1 MCSFLHFI
9 LKNDICNLKISL
21 PYNFIMKEKFL
32 INGGKIL
39 SGEIEVE
46 ASKNA
51 YLPILAGSILC
62 DDEVT
67 FLNAPYFS
75 DIENMCEIL
84 KILGV
89 KIRRDGEVLSLN
101 LHNLKNEKISHE
113 HTNKLRASIFLLGPL
128 LAKFRQA
135 SISYPGGCNI
145 GTRPIDIHISA
156 FKSLGVK
163 IVERHGYIYCNAQNM
178 RAGKVVFSSISV
190 GATESV
196 MMSAVLLNG
205 KTTLYN
211 VAREPEVKELADFLN
226 AMGAKIS
233 GAGSDR
239 IEIEGVKRLKGVSFK
254 VFPDRIIAGTHLLL
268 GAMLGKNMRVI
279 GARREDNEI
288 LFNILKECG
297 CALEEGEMGATI
309 SSNGKYN
316 AYRFIETLP
325 YPNFPTDLQPQFMA
339 FQTLGKGTSVIKEN
353 LFENRFNHVMELVK
367 MGADIFVKD
376 RLAIVKG
383 VEKLY
388 GADVFASDLRA
399 GAGLVLAGLVAEGYT
414 TISNIEY
421 IDRGY
426 ERLEEKYARL
436 GADIK
441 RVKE

>member
-1 MCSFLHFI
+1 
-9 LKNDICNLKISL
+9 
-21 PYNFIMKEKFL
+21 MKEKLL

-62 DDEVT
+62 DDNVT
-67 FLNAPYFS
+67 FLNAPHFS

-84 KILGV
+84 KLLNIKVLREGDILTL
-89 KIRRDGEVLSLN
+89 D
-101 LHNLKNEKISHE
+101 LHNKKNEKISHE

-128 LAKFRQA
+128 LAVFKQA
-135 SISYPGGCNI
+135 VISYPGGCNI
-145 GTRPIDIHISA
+145 GTRPIDIHINA

-163 IVERHGYIYCNAQNM
+163 IVERHGYIYANAQNM
-178 RAGKVVFSSISV
+178 KAGKVVFSSVSV

-196 MMSAVLLNG
+196 MMSAVLLKG

-211 VAREPEVKELADFLN
+211 VAREPEVKELARFLN
-226 AMGAKIS
+226 ALGAKIT
-233 GAGSDR
+233 GAGTEK
-239 IEIEGVKRLKGVSFK
+239 IEIEGVKKLKGVEFT
-254 VFPDRIIAGTHLLL
+254 VCRDRIVAGTHLLL
-268 GAMLGKNMRVI
+268 GALLGKDMRI
-279 GARREDNEI
+279 LGARREDNEI
-288 LFNILKECG
+288 LFNILKESACEIKEDNLGVTVSSCG
-297 CALEEGEMGATI
+297 RSE
-309 SSNGKYN
+309 
-316 AYRFIETLP
+316 AYKFIETLP
-325 YPNFPTDLQPQFMA
+325 YPNFPTDLQPQLMVFE
-339 FQTLGKGTSVIKEN
+339 TLANGTCVIKEN

-367 MGADIFVKD
+367 MSADIFVKD
-376 RLAIVKG
+376 RLAIIKG

-399 GAGLVLAGLVAEGYT
+399 GAGLVIAGLVAEGYST
-414 TISNIEY
+414 VHNISY

-441 RVKE
+441 RLQE

>member
-1 MCSFLHFI
+1 MH
-9 LKNDICNLKISL
+9 
-21 PYNFIMKEKFL
+21 
-32 INGGKIL
+32 GKIKVD
-39 SGEIEVE
+39 G
-46 ASKNA
+46 AKNA
-51 YLPILAGSILC
+51 FLPIMAASVLC
-62 DDEVT
+62 DGQIQLDNYVA
-67 FLNAPYFS
+67 LS
-75 DIENMCEIL
+75 DLDWMREIL
-84 KILGV
+84 KT
-89 KIRRDGEVLSLN
+89 LN
-101 LHNLKNEKISHE
+101 IQTEAWQNFLYIDTKNIENNKISHE
-113 HTNKLRASIFLLGPL
+113 LTQKVRASIFILGALLGR
-128 LAKFRQA
+128 FRSA
-135 SISYPGGCNI
+135 VIAYPGGCNI

-156 FKSLGVK
+156 FKSLWVK

-297 CALEEGEMGATI
+297 CSLEEDEMGATI

-376 RLAIVKG
+376 RLAIVNG
-383 VEKLY
+383 VDKLY

-441 RVKE
+441 RVNE